1 MLKFRFKLAL
11 QFGMPVGV
19 MMRQMSALEETYWI
33 AYEKDDPFGD
43 YRQDV
48 RNAQV
53 LHMLYSV
60 NASKKA
66 EKKTLFDFMPFF
78 KKRVQ
83 PDEHVTTKVRS
94 LFGNI
99 IKHQDK

>member
-11 QFGMPVGV
+11 QLGMPVGI
-19 MMRQMSALEETYWI
+19 MMQQMSALEEAYWM

-53 LHMLYSV
+53 LHMLYSI
-60 NASKKA
+60 NAGKKS
-66 EKKTLFDFMPFF
+66 EKKKITDFMPFF
-78 KKRVQ
+78 RKRVQ
-83 PDEHVTTKVRS
+83 PDENVTSKVRS

-99 IKHQDK
+99 IKHQD

>member
-1 MLKFRFKLAL
+1 MLEFRFVLAGHL
-11 QFGMPVGV
+11 GMTVGA
-19 MMRQMSALEETYWI
+19 MMSQMSALEETYWVAFNRSYPI
-33 AYEKDDPFGD
+33 GE
-43 YRQDV
+43 YRADI

-53 LHMLYSV
+53 LHMLYSI
-60 NASKKA
+60 NAGKKS

-99 IKHQDK
+99 IKHQD